1 MAQVRFDAA
10 FTFAYSPRKGTPAAS
25 MEDAIPQ
32 EVKQRR
38 LCELIEQQKNDSQK
52 IYQALVGTE
61 QQVLVEG
68 HSKKDIHQA
77 TGKIDRGRTVNFNQ
91 GTKPAMPGDFV
102 KVRITQAKANT
113 LFGERC

>member
-38 LCELIEQQKNDSQK
+38 LSELIEQQKNDSQK

-91 GTKPAMPGDFV
+91 GTS
-102 KVRITQAKANT
+102 RQCREI
-113 LFGERC
+113 L

>member
-1 MAQVRFDAA
+1 
-10 FTFAYSPRKGTPAAS
+10 

-91 GTKPAMPGDFV
+91 GTKPAMPGDLCEGQDYPGKGKYPVWGTVLGGFHG
-102 KVRITQAKANT
+102 KAFT
-113 LFGERC
+113 HDAAVFAAEGVL